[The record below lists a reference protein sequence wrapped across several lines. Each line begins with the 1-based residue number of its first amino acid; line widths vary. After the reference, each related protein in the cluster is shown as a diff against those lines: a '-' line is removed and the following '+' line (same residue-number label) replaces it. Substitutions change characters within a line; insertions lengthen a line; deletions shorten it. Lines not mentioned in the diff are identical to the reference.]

1 MVCLLILKQ
10 LEKFIPWQKCNLCYD
25 ESKKIYIR
33 CNLINVTLILLQIT
47 LFYLQN
53 SRAHL
58 PLTFLTLANGWCTD
72 SQNDQFVLSL
82 IGMVMTF
89 LHFGKHY
96 NYLCSSH
103 VKLKGIPKIWHLKI
117 QNREIITD
125 AFAMIYQVLLRES
138 SSLSTLYFLN

>member
-1 MVCLLILKQ
+1 MVCLLMLKQ
-10 LEKFIPWQKCNLCYD
+10 LEKFIPWEKRHLCYYD
-25 ESKKIYIR
+25 KSKKIYIIR
-33 CNLINVTLILLQIT
+33 CNLINVTYLDMYFSKLH
-47 LFYLQN
+47 FFLQN

-96 NYLCSSH
+96 NYLPCQ
-103 VKLKGIPKIWHLKI
+103 VKRHTKNLTFENSKPWDYHRCICNDISTATWIIFPKYPL
-117 QNREIITD
+117 
-125 AFAMIYQVLLRES
+125 FS
-138 SSLSTLYFLN
+138 